1 MADFFEYGF
10 EKLKVYQLIRLLRV
24 DLKKLTLSFPTHEK
38 YELCSQISRAASSI
52 ASNIAEGSGRSSK
65 KDQAHFTNM
74 AYSSSLELISHIN
87 FALDMEYMLEKE
99 YLEIR
104 FKLGEINRLLI
115 KLYKSQVNRK
125 DGLGENI

>member
-1 MADFFEYGF
+1 MAEYFEYSF
-10 EKLKVYQLIRLLRV
+10 EKLKVYQLIRALRV
-24 DLKKLTLSFPTHEK
+24 DLKKLTLKFPTHEK
-38 YELCSQISRAASSI
+38 YELCSQVSRAASSI

-74 AYSSSLELISHIN
+74 SYASSMELISHIN
-87 FALDMEYMLEKE
+87 YPSDMEYITHNENIE
-99 YLEIR
+99 VR
-104 FKLGEINRLLI
+104 SKLGEINRLLI

>member
-1 MADFFEYGF
+1 
-10 EKLKVYQLIRLLRV
+10 
-24 DLKKLTLSFPTHEK
+24 
-38 YELCSQISRAASSI
+38 
-52 ASNIAEGSGRSSK
+52 
-65 KDQAHFTNM
+65 M

-87 FALDMEYMLEKE
+87 YALDMDYILEKD
-99 YLEIR
+99 YLNIR

>member
-1 MADFFEYGF
+1 MADFSEYGF
-10 EKLKVYQLIRLLRV
+10 EKFKVYQFIRLLRV
-24 DLKKLTLSFPTHEK
+24 DLKKLTLSFPSHEK
-38 YELCSQISRAASSI
+38 YELCSQIARAASSI

-74 AYSSSLELISHIN
+74 AYSSSLQLISHIN
-87 FALDMEYMLEKE
+87 YALDMDYMLEKE
-99 YLEIR
+99 YLKIR

>member
-1 MADFFEYGF
+1 M
-10 EKLKVYQLIRLLRV
+10 
-24 DLKKLTLSFPTHEK
+24 
-38 YELCSQISRAASSI
+38 
-52 ASNIAEGSGRSSK
+52 EGSGLSSK

-87 FALDMEYMLEKE
+87 YALDMDYILKKD
-99 YLEIR
+99 YLDIR

>member
-24 DLKKLTLSFPTHEK
+24 DLKKLTLSFPVHEK

-87 FALDMEYMLEKE
+87 YALDMDYMLEKD
-99 YLEIR
+99 YLDIR
-104 FKLGEINRLLI
+104 FKLGEINRLLV